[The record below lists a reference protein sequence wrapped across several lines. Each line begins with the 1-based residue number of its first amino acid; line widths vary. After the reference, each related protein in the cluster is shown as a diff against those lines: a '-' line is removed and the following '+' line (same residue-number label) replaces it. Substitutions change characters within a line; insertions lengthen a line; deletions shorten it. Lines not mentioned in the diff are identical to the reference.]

1 MKKLKLQHDKRFV
14 WGPQGVWLDIGT
26 WTWCLTWKGVQGAE
40 PWCSTHGSCPRSLHG
55 GNLGVMAASGK
66 TDSPAKERKSYFSQY
81 KLEILMGESSQRKTI
96 HMWWVMSA
104 AASDESLVSN
114 SNSSLLIWTV
124 CLQSKISKV
133 QPNSLPISA
142 SSLNEH
148 NIPIPL
154 MSFQEHQ
161 AIAKEYIY

>member
-1 MKKLKLQHDKRFV
+1 MIRGLSEAHRVCDWILVLKH
-14 WGPQGVWLDIGT
+14 GVWPERGCRVLNPD
-26 WTWCLTWKGVQGAE
+26 VPPMVPAPAHSMGA
-40 PWCSTHGSCPRSLHG
+40 T
-55 GNLGVMAASGK
+55 LGWWQLVGK
-66 TDSPAKERKSYFSQY
+66 LILQQRERKSYFSQY
-81 KLEILMGESSQRKTI
+81 KLETLMGEWSQRKTI

-104 AASDESLVSN
+104 VANDESLVSN
-114 SNSSLLIWTV
+114 SNSSLLLWTV
-124 CLQSKISKV
+124 CLQSKINKV